1 MYLMSFFGVP
11 KEILKQLD
19 FMDLISFGKG
29 TTIRK
34 KIKSYRLTKWGVLCL
49 PKEQGGLGIIDLVTQ
64 NACLLTLYINQ

>member
-1 MYLMSFFGVP
+1 MSFFGVP

-34 KIKSYRLTKWGVLCL
+34 KN
-49 PKEQGGLGIIDLVTQ
+49 KEL
-64 NACLLTLYINQ
+64 